1 MVTILTSD
9 FYNDIITQYNNLYNK
24 YNLINTHNNIIKDDI
39 TTNEINNLINKINNT
54 NNNTNNNTLKK
65 NKSKDNEKVYCSLD
79 LINLINL
86 KFSTYGYCHLP
97 HDTMTAFDP
106 NVLFFT
112 LKKQTH
118 CYNIKKFPKG
128 HIYTDFIE
136 IFKEDSSCRDDLI
149 TKFVEKWTVKSRD
162 IKILINI

>member
-9 FYNDIITQYNNLYNK
+9 SYNDIITQYNNLYNK
-24 YNLINTHNNIIKDDI
+24 YNLINTPNNIIKDDI
-39 TTNEINNLINKINNT
+39 NSTEINNLINNINNT
-54 NNNTNNNTLKK
+54 NILKK
-65 NKSKDNEKVYCSLD
+65 NKTKDNEKVYCSLD

-118 CYNIKKFPKG
+118 CYNIKKFPTG
-128 HIYTDFIE
+128 DIYTDFIE
-136 IFKEDSSCRDDLI
+136 IFKKDSSCRDDLI
-149 TKFVEKWTVKSRD
+149 TKFVQKWTVKSRD

>member
-1 MVTILTSD
+1 MVLILTCNS
-9 FYNDIITQYNNLYNK
+9 YTDIITQYNNIYDK
-24 YNLINTHNNIIKDDI
+24 YNLINTNNNIIKDDLNI
-39 TTNEINNLINKINNT
+39 TEIDNLIKNINNSNI
-54 NNNTNNNTLKK
+54 NTLKK
-65 NKSKDNEKVYCSLD
+65 NKTKDNEKVYCSLD

-112 LKKQTH
+112 LQKQTH

-136 IFKEDSSCRDDLI
+136 IFKEDSKCRSHLI
-149 TKFVEKWTVKSRD
+149 SKFVERWTVKSRD